1 MNQTL
6 RKTLHYISW
15 ALVLVIV
22 ILAVLLAGVRLFG
35 LTPYT
40 VLSGSMEP
48 VYPVGS
54 LIYVRAAEPESVNVG
69 DAITFRLSGGQTVAT
84 HRVIEVDGEN
94 RQFYTK
100 GDANDAPDGAPVP
113 FENLIGRPI
122 LCIPRLGYLSSYIS
136 SPPGLYVAAAF
147 AVLALLLSLLSEKGG
162 KEKKP
167 RKSSSEQNQIQ

>member
-6 RKTLHYISW
+6 KRTLHYVSW
-15 ALVLVIV
+15 ALVLVVV
-22 ILAVLLAGVRLFG
+22 ILAVLLAGVRLVG

-69 DAITFRLSGGQTVAT
+69 DAITFRMSGQTVAT
-84 HRVIEVDGEN
+84 HRVIEIDSEN
-94 RQFYTK
+94 RRFYTQ
-100 GDANDAPDGAPVP
+100 GDANDVPDGAPVP

-147 AVLALLLSLLSEKGG
+147 AVFILLLSLLAERRPKQA
-162 KEKKP
+162 K
-167 RKSSSEQNQIQ
+167 